1 MRVQF
6 FYDNEYTY
14 GSIQAMQRKI
24 NDFIK
29 SVDVRDIK
37 FTSEGA
43 ENGHAYLVM
52 VIYK

>member
-6 FYDNEYTY
+6 FYDNDYTHE
-14 GSIQAMQRKI
+14 SIQKMQEKI

-29 SVDVRDIK
+29 FLDVVDIK